1 MIGRYVLLTILFF
14 SILTVTRYIIYLVFL
29 RMPIYFVLGL
39 DRTWQGG
46 WAVKLYKFSCL
57 SLGINFDTRVHPRKR
72 LSNTLL
78 FW

>member
-1 MIGRYVLLTILFF
+1 MCKWQFF
-14 SILTVTRYIIYLVFL
+14 FFTLTVSRYIIYLVFL
-29 RMPIYFVLGL
+29 RMPIYFDLGL

-46 WAVKLYKFSCL
+46 RAVKLYKFSCL
-57 SLGINFDTRVHPRKR
+57 SLGINFDTKVHPKKR